1 MAQTIKIKNSGT
13 SGNTPS
19 SLAHGELALNYNDG
33 KLFYKNA
40 SGSIVEFTTSA
51 TGSFLPLSGG
61 TLTGTLLGTNAAFTG
76 KVAVGN
82 SGVHPSYHF
91 YNNQNSYFNG
101 SVVIDD
107 ALSITGSNA
116 ALSVA
121 GNISLD
127 ANDAFVYLSNVGTGN
142 SGIYVRGRGTQGTL
156 RSHTTTDFRWEI
168 GGSERA
174 ALNTTGFNT
183 LGTYTASG
191 NINTTSGGYQI
202 GGTAVITS
210 GKVLQNVTGNI
221 SMFTNDSGYITSA
234 SLPTVNNGTLT
245 LATSGTGLSGSASFT
260 ANQSGNSTYTVTLTS
275 AENGASKILRTQSN
289 GYLNI
294 LNWINVGNT
303 GLFSGTI
310 GNHFHVE
317 TNGWISKSGNATN
330 SWIRMRTNDNNTRG
344 FVYASSSSYI
354 GFLDPSQNWL
364 FQARSNGD
372 LYQGNGNGLIWH
384 SANDGANSG
393 LDADLLDGQHGSY
406 YLNYNNF
413 SNTPSIPSVGNGT
426 LTVTAGNSLTGGGS
440 FTANQSSSSSVTLGI
455 DTPDDAGTGGWYRL
469 VAWNNQLIYDDA
481 VRLHGAGYLKASYL
495 NMSHSA
501 SNRTSDTVFY
511 SSTDDYIRKNTQSGF
526 RTSLDVYS
534 KSEVNGLGFIKQGTN
549 AFGNSSFSNAIGEG
563 FRFQRVTGGTN
574 RATTSHHNVLQIPN
588 TSGDIYLAQ
597 MAFGTDASATKL
609 AWRSKGTSFGSWYD
623 IWHSGNDGSGS
634 GLDADTLDGFQ
645 SGYFA
650 TQGNL
655 GSYLPLSGG
664 TMTGTLKIANGTQ
677 AAPSLSFGSD
687 TDTGIYRFASNHLGF
702 TVGGALRLVIDASGG
717 ISSYNTIFARKDNV
731 TNYTDAQVRLDSF
744 GGASSLAGLGF
755 HISGQVGRMLFM
767 NNQAKLYWNSTSS
780 ELWHASNDG
789 SGSGLDADTLDG
801 QHGAYYLNYN
811 HLTNTP
817 SQLPANG
824 GNADT
829 VDNLH
834 ANNSSN
840 TAADALVRTQANGYI
855 FTPFINTT
863 SGDNGTTTPTRF
875 YASSDN
881 YIRYYDWISMKSF
894 MNSPYSRNLW
904 HGREQDGTSD
914 TNYHTGSIGWGTTF
928 LNDTT
933 AWDVGSGFLDNWS
946 QTGANS
952 VGGSGSHF
960 LAMQAM
966 HYSAGTSTSRYGFRI
981 INQAGTSNL
990 YFQRT
995 WNSGVTT
1002 HRIWNAGTDG
1012 SGSGLDADTVDG
1024 VQLANIARTD
1034 VAETFTSN
1042 VTVNNN
1048 LYMGDG
1054 NDGYFFNDTNGRTAF
1069 ANGQFYFQ
1077 NTVTNFYNYAPYQY
1091 HGDSSGTTHY
1101 FRSNVLSGTG
1111 WGIDGAGK
1119 LNTRDHQLNASY
1131 VLMRSDH
1138 HSGHLEGS
1146 YNNVGA
1152 NGAKTNPIYT
1162 IGSSYNPN
1170 DSTLGNMYGVGFAS
1184 SASAS
1189 YLSFTGASNWGLYVA
1204 ADGDARVFLDGSNGV
1219 VSSTGQHYVGSNVVW
1234 NAGNDGAGSG
1244 LDADT
1249 LDGAGSGSFLRSD
1262 ANDTMNNTLTF
1273 ASTAGLDTATND
1285 VYANMRVIRNNVATG
1300 NNADGLYIG
1309 YSNNNSGATRIYGGG
1324 ATTGGIRV
1332 NGSGNNDIKMGSSSG
1347 TAWHSAND
1355 GSGSGLDAD
1364 TLDGYQSGYF
1374 ATQGNLGNYLPLS
1387 GGTLTG
1393 NISHAS
1399 DLTFDVGGNLI
1410 LDADGGTIDLMDGGT
1425 RFGRLQQMIGG
1436 LGISAGS
1443 TPTFAQL
1450 ISSTKTLFFG
1460 HIELGDNKHVQW
1472 GNGSGDLKIYHDGS
1486 NSYIQEFGTGNLY
1499 ITSDNGNINLQTNAS
1514 ENAVKCVQ
1522 NSSVFLYHDGD
1533 ERFRTHSYGGSLTG
1547 SLAVSQ
1553 QVWSGGNQTHT
1564 APAYAFNNDTNTGMF
1579 RKSSDV
1585 IGFSTGGTERATIDS
1600 DGLKSNGVPVAT
1612 VEGGS
1617 TSKVVTM
1624 RIQAKDLD
1632 TKITGGGYTFYNG
1645 GTNKLLII
1653 EEFIAFIDT
1662 NNNTNTAAG
1671 YPSFAYPI
1679 RVNVKTKWGAVD
1691 SRSHKDGGFTLTK
1704 EALNKYFT
1712 SDVAMSP
1719 SGATRNMKRF
1729 IVGQPRDPVAANPD
1743 MQQQVAEIQ
1752 ANGTGSGQNFDAE
1765 LKIQMDSYLAST
1777 CNATFYLYFQVK
1789 FREISPSD
1797 ITGASN
1803 MITIQ

>member
-1 MAQTIKIKNSGT
+1 MAQTIKIKRSG
-13 SGNTPS
+13 SASATPS
-19 SLAHGELALNYNDG
+19 SLEHGELAINYADG
-33 KLFYKNA
+33 KIYYKN
-40 SGSIVEFTTSA
+40 SSNNIVEFTTSA
-51 TGSFLPLSGG
+51 SGSFLPLSGG
-61 TLTGTLLGTNAAFTG
+61 TLTDTLTVSSTSTNAIKINGNTGGLNFTG
-76 KVAVGN
+76 GN
-82 SGVHPSYHF
+82 
-91 YNNQNSYFNG
+91 NRIYFNG
-101 SVVIDD
+101 LRAFEGISSNGNIQIGEGFSGNLLLQMDTEVQGQLSVTDGSASAPAIRFSNDSDTGIYRFTDTLAFTVNGQRKAYVTAAGLFSDNNVYVVNGGQFRTFAQWTASTGGAGSGFTFTNTQDNTTPLTISSSGNAVFAGEVEASSLDINGAVDIDGD
-107 ALSITGSNA
+107 VDIDGNTSITGSGSSGNA
-116 ALSVA
+116 FEVRRGNNSNQSLRIQNTGEIVTSSNYVYHTYTGGASLYSQGDAVFRASIRNDQSGMPLLVSDDLNITGHTSVNGTQIISSSRALS
-121 GNISLD
+121 
-127 ANDAFVYLSNVGTGN
+127 
-142 SGIYVRGRGTQGTL
+142 
-156 RSHTTTDFRWEI
+156 
-168 GGSERA
+168 
-174 ALNTTGFNT
+174 
-183 LGTYTASG
+183 
-191 NINTTSGGYQI
+191 
-202 GGTAVITS
+202 
-210 GKVLQNVTGNI
+210 NVTGNI

-234 SLPTVNNGTLT
+234 SLPSVGNGTLT

-260 ANQSGNSTYTVTLTS
+260 ANQSGNSSYTVTLTS

-303 GLFSGTI
+303 GLFSNT

-330 SWIRMRTNDNNTRG
+330 SWIRLRTNDNNTRG
-344 FVYASSSSYI
+344 FVYASSSNYI

-364 FQARSNGD
+364 FQARSNGN
-372 LYQGNGNGLIWH
+372 LYKGNGTGLIWH
-384 SANDGANSG
+384 SAN
-393 LDADLLDGQHGSY
+393 
-406 YLNYNNF
+406 
-413 SNTPSIPSVGNGT
+413 
-426 LTVTAGNSLTGGGS
+426 
-440 FTANQSSSSSVTLGI
+440 
-455 DTPDDAGTGGWYRL
+455 
-469 VAWNNQLIYDDA
+469 
-481 VRLHGAGYLKASYL
+481 
-495 NMSHSA
+495 
-501 SNRTSDTVFY
+501 
-511 SSTDDYIRKNTQSGF
+511 
-526 RTSLDVYS
+526 
-534 KSEVNGLGFIKQGTN
+534 
-549 AFGNSSFSNAIGEG
+549 
-563 FRFQRVTGGTN
+563 
-574 RATTSHHNVLQIPN
+574 
-588 TSGDIYLAQ
+588 
-597 MAFGTDASATKL
+597 
-609 AWRSKGTSFGSWYD
+609 
-623 IWHSGNDGSGS
+623 
-634 GLDADTLDGFQ
+634 
-645 SGYFA
+645 
-650 TQGNL
+650 
-655 GSYLPLSGG
+655 
-664 TMTGTLKIANGTQ
+664 
-677 AAPSLSFGSD
+677 
-687 TDTGIYRFASNHLGF
+687 
-702 TVGGALRLVIDASGG
+702 
-717 ISSYNTIFARKDNV
+717 
-731 TNYTDAQVRLDSF
+731 
-744 GGASSLAGLGF
+744 
-755 HISGQVGRMLFM
+755 
-767 NNQAKLYWNSTSS
+767 
-780 ELWHASNDG
+780 
-789 SGSGLDADTLDG
+789 
-801 QHGAYYLNYN
+801 
-811 HLTNTP
+811 
-817 SQLPANG
+817 
-824 GNADT
+824 
-829 VDNLH
+829 
-834 ANNSSN
+834 
-840 TAADALVRTQANGYI
+840 
-855 FTPFINTT
+855 
-863 SGDNGTTTPTRF
+863 
-875 YASSDN
+875 
-881 YIRYYDWISMKSF
+881 
-894 MNSPYSRNLW
+894 
-904 HGREQDGTSD
+904 
-914 TNYHTGSIGWGTTF
+914 
-928 LNDTT
+928 
-933 AWDVGSGFLDNWS
+933 
-946 QTGANS
+946 
-952 VGGSGSHF
+952 
-960 LAMQAM
+960 
-966 HYSAGTSTSRYGFRI
+966 
-981 INQAGTSNL
+981 
-990 YFQRT
+990 
-995 WNSGVTT
+995 
-1002 HRIWNAGTDG
+1002 DG

-1042 VTVNNN
+1042 VTINNN

-1101 FRSNVLSGTG
+1101 FRSNVLNGTG
-1111 WGIDGAGK
+1111 WSINGAGK

-1170 DSTLGNMYGVGFAS
+1170 DATLGNMYGVGFTS
-1184 SASAS
+1184 NSASFIN
-1189 YLSFTGASNWGLYVA
+1189 FTGSLNWGMYVA
-1204 ADGDARVFLDGSNGV
+1204 ADGDARVWLDGSTGV

-1234 NAGNDGAGSG
+1234 NAGNDGSGSG

-1285 VYANMRVIRNNVATG
+1285 VYANMRLIRNNVATG
-1300 NNADGLYIG
+1300 SSADGLYIG
-1309 YSNNNSGATRIYGGG
+1309 YANNNSGVTRIYGGG
-1324 ATTGGIRV
+1324 VTTGGIRV
-1332 NGSGNNDIKMGSSSG
+1332 QGSGNNDIKMGSSTG
-1347 TAWHSAND
+1347 TAWHSANDGSGSGLDADLLDGQHGSYYLNYNNFSNTPSQLPANGGNADTVDSLHASSFLRSDADDSASGTITFSAAKGIRLSHGNQVNSDDGRIAASTHGSGLNIVGTQTTSGLGRQVRIFGSLINNSNDSTYWHASND

-1450 ISSTKTLFFG
+1450 LSSTKTLFFG
-1460 HIELGDNKHVQW
+1460 HIELGDSKHVRW
-1472 GNGSGDLKIYHDGS
+1472 GNGSGDLQIYHDGS
-1486 NSYIQEFGTGNLY
+1486 NSYIEEYGTGDLIISSSVLRPRTDSFILNNAANNEHL
-1499 ITSDNGNINLQTNAS
+1499 ITASNG
-1514 ENAVKCVQ
+1514 
-1522 NSSVFLYHDGD
+1522 SSVFLYHDGG

-1553 QVWSGGNQTHT
+1553 QVWSGGSQTAST
-1564 APAYAFNNDTNTGMF
+1564 PAYAFNNDTNTGMFRQASDVLGFSCGGTEMLRLNTTGAELRNSGALLVGGDYAINSSRVHLASNGSAAGPSFTFNSDTNTGMF

-1585 IGFSTGGTERATIDS
+1585 IGFSAGGQERATIDS
-1600 DGLKSNGVPVAT
+1600 DGLKSNGVSVAT

-1632 TKITGGGYTFYNG
+1632 SKITGGGYTFYNG

-1662 NNNTNTAAG
+1662 NNNTNSAAG